1 MKNQKK
7 KSGIISILLIL
18 SLCFTGCDTVG
29 KEIVWKNRE
38 AESAALD
45 EQVPSVENITEMCT
59 EAESGADSVSFD
71 RPEEVQTEQ
80 SMALYADIC
89 GAVQEPGVY
98 KLEEGARIFQLIG
111 QAGGLREDADLTS
124 VNQAEKVTDGMKVR
138 IYTKEEAAS
147 LPQQIWESTA
157 ESEQQTAPVS
167 AKININSADIAQ
179 LTQLTGIGE
188 ARAADIIAYRTEHG
202 RFLTIEE
209 IMNVSGIKESTFQ
222 KIKDQ
227 IVVE

>member
-45 EQVPSVENITEMCT
+45 EQVLSVENITEMCT

-98 KLEEGARIFQLIG
+98 KLEEGARIFQLIE
-111 QAGGLREDADLTS
+111 QAGGLREDADLTR

-157 ESEQQTAPVS
+157 ESEQTAPVS

>member
-45 EQVPSVENITEMCT
+45 EQVLSVENITEMCT
-59 EAESGADSVSFD
+59 EAESGADSVSFG

-98 KLEEGARIFQLIG
+98 KLEEGARIFQLIE

-157 ESEQQTAPVS
+157 ESEQTAPIS

>member
-45 EQVPSVENITEMCT
+45 EQVLSVENITEMCT
-59 EAESGADSVSFD
+59 EAESGADSVSFG
-71 RPEEVQTEQ
+71 RTEEVQTEQ
-80 SMALYADIC
+80 SMVLYADIC

-98 KLEEGARIFQLIG
+98 KLEDGARIFQLIK
-111 QAGGLREDADLTS
+111 QAGGLREDADLNS
-124 VNQAEKVTDGMKVR
+124 VNQAEIVTDGMKIR

-157 ESEQQTAPVS
+157 ESEQTAPVS
-167 AKININSADIAQ
+167 AKININSADIVQ

>member
-157 ESEQQTAPVS
+157 ESEQTALTS

-188 ARAADIIAYRTEHG
+188 ARAANIIAYRTEHG

>member
-45 EQVPSVENITEMCT
+45 EQVLSVENITEMCT

-98 KLEEGARIFQLIG
+98 KLEEGARIFQLIE

-157 ESEQQTAPVS
+157 ESEQTAPIS

>member
-38 AESAALD
+38 AESAGLD

-59 EAESGADSVSFD
+59 EAESGADSVSFG

-157 ESEQQTAPVS
+157 ESEQTAPVS

>member
-38 AESAALD
+38 AESAAVD
-45 EQVPSVENITEMCT
+45 EQVLSVENITEMCT
-59 EAESGADSVSFD
+59 EAESGVDSVSFD
-71 RPEEVQTEQ
+71 RTEEVQTEQ
-80 SMALYADIC
+80 SMVLYADIC

-98 KLEEGARIFQLIG
+98 KLEEGARIFQLIK

-124 VNQAEKVTDGMKVR
+124 VNQAEKVTDGMKIR

-157 ESEQQTAPVS
+157 ESEQTTPVS

>member
-38 AESAALD
+38 AESAAVD
-45 EQVPSVENITEMCT
+45 EQVLSVENITEMCT
-59 EAESGADSVSFD
+59 EAESGEDSVSFD
-71 RPEEVQTEQ
+71 RTEEVQTEQ
-80 SMALYADIC
+80 SMVLYADIC

-98 KLEEGARIFQLIG
+98 KLEEGARIFQLIK

-124 VNQAEKVTDGMKVR
+124 VNQAEKVTDGMKIR

-147 LPQQIWESTA
+147 LPQQILESTA
-157 ESEQQTAPVS
+157 ESEQTAPVS

>member
-1 MKNQKK
+1 MKSQKK

-29 KEIVWKNRE
+29 KEIVWKTRE
-38 AESAALD
+38 AESVALD
-45 EQVPSVENITEMCT
+45 EQVLPMENITEMCT
-59 EAESGADSVSFD
+59 ETEPGADSSSFG
-71 RPEEVQTEQ
+71 RQEEVQTEQ
-80 SMALYADIC
+80 STVLYADIC
-89 GAVQEPGVY
+89 GAVQDPGVY
-98 KLEEGARIFQLIG
+98 ELKDGARIFQLIE
-111 QAGGLREDADLTS
+111 QAGGLREDADLSS

-138 IYTKEEAAS
+138 IYTKEEAAT
-147 LPQQIWESTA
+147 LPQQIWENTA
-157 ESEQQTAPVS
+157 EAEQTAPTS
-167 AKININSADIAQ
+167 AKININSADTAQ

>member
-45 EQVPSVENITEMCT
+45 EQVLSVENITEMCT
-59 EAESGADSVSFD
+59 EAESGADSVSFG
-71 RPEEVQTEQ
+71 RTEEVQTEQ
-80 SMALYADIC
+80 SMVLYADIC

-98 KLEEGARIFQLIG
+98 KLEEGARIFQLIK
-111 QAGGLREDADLTS
+111 QAGGLREDADLNS
-124 VNQAEKVTDGMKVR
+124 VNQAEKVTDGMKIR

-157 ESEQQTAPVS
+157 ESEQTAPVS
-167 AKININSADIAQ
+167 AKININSADIVQ

>member
-38 AESAALD
+38 AESAAVD
-45 EQVPSVENITEMCT
+45 EQVLSVENITEMCT
-59 EAESGADSVSFD
+59 EAKSGADSVSFD
-71 RPEEVQTEQ
+71 RTEEVQTEQ
-80 SMALYADIC
+80 SMVLYADIC

-98 KLEEGARIFQLIG
+98 KLEEGARIFQLIK

-124 VNQAEKVTDGMKVR
+124 VNQAEKVTDGMKIR

-157 ESEQQTAPVS
+157 ESEQTAPVS

>member
-38 AESAALD
+38 AESAAVD
-45 EQVPSVENITEMCT
+45 EQVLSVENITEMCT
-59 EAESGADSVSFD
+59 EAESGVDSVSFD
-71 RPEEVQTEQ
+71 RTEEVQTEQ
-80 SMALYADIC
+80 SMVLYADIC

-98 KLEEGARIFQLIG
+98 KLEEGARIFQLIK

-124 VNQAEKVTDGMKVR
+124 VNQAEKVTDGMKIR

-157 ESEQQTAPVS
+157 ESEKTAPVS

>member
-1 MKNQKK
+1 
-7 KSGIISILLIL
+7 
-18 SLCFTGCDTVG
+18 
-29 KEIVWKNRE
+29 
-38 AESAALD
+38 
-45 EQVPSVENITEMCT
+45 
-59 EAESGADSVSFD
+59 
-71 RPEEVQTEQ
+71 
-80 SMALYADIC
+80 
-89 GAVQEPGVY
+89 
-98 KLEEGARIFQLIG
+98 
-111 QAGGLREDADLTS
+111 
-124 VNQAEKVTDGMKVR
+124 MKVR

-147 LPQQIWESTA
+147 LPQQTGTCVTGSGD
-157 ESEQQTAPVS
+157 SLQPV
-167 AKININSADIAQ
+167 KININSADVSQ

>member
-45 EQVPSVENITEMCT
+45 EQVLSVENITEMCT
-59 EAESGADSVSFD
+59 EAESGADSVSFG

-98 KLEEGARIFQLIG
+98 KLEEGARIFQLIE
-111 QAGGLREDADLTS
+111 QAGGLREDADLTR

-157 ESEQQTAPVS
+157 ESEQTAPIS

>member
-18 SLCFTGCDTVG
+18 SFCFTGCDAVG

-38 AESAALD
+38 AESAAVD
-45 EQVPSVENITEMCT
+45 EQVLPVENITEMCT
-59 EAESGADSVSFD
+59 EAESGADSVSFG
-71 RPEEVQTEQ
+71 RTEEVQTEQ
-80 SMALYADIC
+80 SMVLYADIC

-98 KLEEGARIFQLIG
+98 KLEEGARIFQLIK
-111 QAGGLREDADLTS
+111 QAGGLREDADLNS
-124 VNQAEKVTDGMKVR
+124 VNQAEKVTDGMKIR

-157 ESEQQTAPVS
+157 ESEQTAPVS

>member
-38 AESAALD
+38 AESAAVD
-45 EQVPSVENITEMCT
+45 EQVLSVENITEMCT
-59 EAESGADSVSFD
+59 EAESGEDSVSFD
-71 RPEEVQTEQ
+71 RTEEVQTEQ
-80 SMALYADIC
+80 SMVLYADIC

-98 KLEEGARIFQLIG
+98 KLEEGARIFQLIK

-124 VNQAEKVTDGMKVR
+124 VNQAEKVTDGMKIR

-147 LPQQIWESTA
+147 LPQQIWESAA
-157 ESEQQTAPVS
+157 ESEQTAPVS

>member
-38 AESAALD
+38 AESVALD
-45 EQVPSVENITEMCT
+45 DQVPSVENITEMCT

-98 KLEEGARIFQLIG
+98 KLEEGARIFQLIE

-157 ESEQQTAPVS
+157 ESEQTALTS

>member
-38 AESAALD
+38 AEPAILD
-45 EQVPSVENITEMCT
+45 EQVLSVENITEMCT
-59 EAESGADSVSFD
+59 EAESDADSVSFD

-98 KLEEGARIFQLIG
+98 KLEEGARIFQLIE

-157 ESEQQTAPVS
+157 ESEQTALTS

>member
-45 EQVPSVENITEMCT
+45 EQVLSVENITEMCT

-80 SMALYADIC
+80 GMALYADIC

-98 KLEEGARIFQLIG
+98 KLEEGARIFQLIE

-157 ESEQQTAPVS
+157 ESEQTALTS

>member
-45 EQVPSVENITEMCT
+45 EQVLSVENITEMCT

-98 KLEEGARIFQLIG
+98 KLEEGARIFQLIE

-157 ESEQQTAPVS
+157 ESEQTAPVS

>member
-38 AESAALD
+38 AESAAVD
-45 EQVPSVENITEMCT
+45 EQVLSVENITEMCT
-59 EAESGADSVSFD
+59 EAEFGEDSVSFG
-71 RPEEVQTEQ
+71 RTEEVQTEQ
-80 SMALYADIC
+80 SMVLYADIC

-98 KLEEGARIFQLIG
+98 KLEEGARIFQLIK
-111 QAGGLREDADLTS
+111 QAGGLREDADLNS
-124 VNQAEKVTDGMKVR
+124 VNQAEIVTDGMKIR

-157 ESEQQTAPVS
+157 ESEQTAPVS
-167 AKININSADIAQ
+167 AKININSADIVQ

>member
-45 EQVPSVENITEMCT
+45 EQVLSVENITEMCT
-59 EAESGADSVSFD
+59 EAESGADSVSFG
-71 RPEEVQTEQ
+71 RTEEVQTEQ
-80 SMALYADIC
+80 SMVLYADIC

-98 KLEEGARIFQLIG
+98 KLEEGARIFQLIK
-111 QAGGLREDADLTS
+111 QAGGLREDADLNS
-124 VNQAEKVTDGMKVR
+124 VNQAEIVTDGMKIR

-157 ESEQQTAPVS
+157 ESEQTAPVS
-167 AKININSADIAQ
+167 AKININSADIVQ

>member
-1 MKNQKK
+1 M
-7 KSGIISILLIL
+7 
-18 SLCFTGCDTVG
+18 
-29 KEIVWKNRE
+29 
-38 AESAALD
+38 
-45 EQVPSVENITEMCT
+45 
-59 EAESGADSVSFD
+59 
-71 RPEEVQTEQ
+71 
-80 SMALYADIC
+80 
-89 GAVQEPGVY
+89 
-98 KLEEGARIFQLIG
+98 
-111 QAGGLREDADLTS
+111 
-124 VNQAEKVTDGMKVR
+124 TDGMKVR

-157 ESEQQTAPVS
+157 ESEQTALTS

>member
-29 KEIVWKNRE
+29 KEIVWKNQE
-38 AESAALD
+38 AESAAVD
-45 EQVPSVENITEMCT
+45 EQVLSVENITEMCT

-71 RPEEVQTEQ
+71 RTEEVQTEQ
-80 SMALYADIC
+80 SMVLYADIC

-98 KLEEGARIFQLIG
+98 KLEEGARIFQLIK

-124 VNQAEKVTDGMKVR
+124 VNQAEKVTDGMKIR

-157 ESEQQTAPVS
+157 ESEQTAPVS

-202 RFLTIEE
+202 GFLTIEE